1 VVSVTP
7 LDILQALGLV
17 ALGSGVALFASMV
30 GLGGGFIITPILIL
44 VFRLPAQ
51 NAIAIS
57 LMAILGTTISASFA
71 YIRQGRVDYT
81 LAVLYDILDVPGV
94 ILGAYLTTILPSSQ
108 LAAVVGLLIVA
119 LSILLLTKNH
129 RSSPASKPGDKPGW
143 ERRKIDASGKAF
155 KYRIARVEL
164 ALLSSFLSGFITGF
178 CGLGGG
184 VTDTTTMIL
193 LGVPPHIAAASSEFA
208 MALTNLIGV
217 IAHGLLNNIRVEY
230 ALPLTAGT
238 VVGAQV
244 GSFLARRVRG
254 EIIQDI
260 LALTAL
266 LMGLRL
272 LFLSFV

>member
-1 VVSVTP
+1 
-7 LDILQALGLV
+7 
-17 ALGSGVALFASMV
+17 
-30 GLGGGFIITPILIL
+30 
-44 VFRLPAQ
+44 
-51 NAIAIS
+51 
-57 LMAILGTTISASFA
+57 
-71 YIRQGRVDYT
+71 
-81 LAVLYDILDVPGV
+81 
-94 ILGAYLTTILPSSQ
+94 
-108 LAAVVGLLIVA
+108 
-119 LSILLLTKNH
+119 
-129 RSSPASKPGDKPGW
+129 
-143 ERRKIDASGKAF
+143 
-155 KYRIARVEL
+155 
-164 ALLSSFLSGFITGF
+164 
-178 CGLGGG
+178 
-184 VTDTTTMIL
+184 MIL